1 MTADPSH
8 ISMTAKLAAYYR
20 KFTDIPFA
28 AEAAER
34 VGADNA
40 FEQLVRDHGLKR
52 EQLTFY
58 APMFEARYKSITE
71 LIRKSGATQVLE
83 LASGYSLRGL
93 DLTAHAGIRYV
104 ETDLAAVVQ
113 TKRALLDDLRAA
125 HGIAPSPQ
133 HFVTVAD
140 ALDLEQLRA
149 AAAVLDPAQPVIVLC
164 EGLILYL
171 DQSEAERLASNVHA
185 LLDDFG
191 GTWMTPDFV
200 VKAESPE
207 LPPERARLREAVT
220 GITQRQ
226 LDASS
231 FEDAA
236 DLAAFLQ
243 RVRFEAV
250 VRYQVDETPAF
261 SSLERLGLAPELL
274 ERLRPALRVWVMS
287 RRGSSNA
294 AGIGRS

>member
-1 MTADPSH
+1 
-8 ISMTAKLAAYYR
+8 MTAKLAAYYR
-20 KFTDIPFA
+20 QFTDIPFA
-28 AEAAER
+28 AEAAGR
-34 VGADNA
+34 IDAADA
-40 FEQLVRDHGLKR
+40 FEQLVRDHGLNR
-52 EQLTFY
+52 EQLSFY

-93 DLTAHAGIRYV
+93 DLTRHGAIRYV
-104 ETDLAAVVQ
+104 ETDLAAVVE
-113 TKRALLDDLRAA
+113 TKRALLDDLRAR
-125 HGIAPSPQ
+125 HGIAKSPQ
-133 HFVTVAD
+133 HFLTVAD
-140 ALDLEQLRA
+140 ALDTAQLRA

-171 DQSEAERLASNVHA
+171 TKAETERLAENVHA

-191 GTWMTPDFV
+191 GSWMTPDFV
-200 VKAESPE
+200 LTAESPE
-207 LPPERARLREAVT
+207 LPPERARLREAIT

-236 DLAAFLQ
+236 ALAAFLR
-243 RVRFEAV
+243 RVGFEAV
-250 VRYQVDETPAF
+250 VRRQVDETPAF
-261 SSLERLGLAPELL
+261 SSIGRLGLSPDLL

-287 RRGSSNA
+287 A
-294 AGIGRS
+294 L

>member
-20 KFTDIPFA
+20 QFTDIPFA
-28 AEAAER
+28 AEAADR
-34 VGADNA
+34 VGAADA
-40 FEQLVRDHGLKR
+40 FEALVRDHGLKR

-93 DLTAHAGIRYV
+93 DLTRHAGIRYV
-104 ETDLAAVVQ
+104 ETDLAAVVE
-113 TKRALLDDLRAA
+113 TKRALLDDLRVR
-125 HGIAPSPQ
+125 HGIAASP
-133 HFVTVAD
+133 HHVLTAAD
-140 ALDLEQLRA
+140 ALDLDALRA
-149 AAAVLDPAQPVIVLC
+149 AAAVLDPAQPVVVLC

-171 DQSEAERLASNVHA
+171 TQAETERLATNVHA

-207 LPPERARLREAVT
+207 LPPERARLREAIT

-231 FEDAA
+231 FDDAA
-236 DLAAFLQ
+236 ALAAFLR
-243 RVRFEAV
+243 RVGFEAV
-250 VRYQVDETPAF
+250 VRRQVDETPAF
-261 SSLERLGLAPELL
+261 SSLGRLGLSAELL

-287 RRGSSNA
+287 PL
-294 AGIGRS
+294 

>member
-1 MTADPSH
+1 MDMVADPSH

-20 KFTDIPFA
+20 QFTDIPFA
-28 AEAAER
+28 AEAAGR
-34 VGADNA
+34 VGAADA
-40 FEQLVRDHGLKR
+40 FEQLVRDHALNR
-52 EQLTFY
+52 EQLDFY

-93 DLTAHAGIRYV
+93 DLTRHAAIRYV
-104 ETDLAAVVQ
+104 ETDLAAVVD
-113 TKRALLDDLRAA
+113 TKRALLDDLCAR
-125 HGIAPSPQ
+125 HGIAKSPQ
-133 HFVTVAD
+133 HFLAVAD
-140 ALDLEQLRA
+140 ALDLDELRA

-171 DQSEAERLASNVHA
+171 TKAETERLASNVHA

-200 VKAESPE
+200 LKAESPE
-207 LPPERARLREAVT
+207 LPPERARLREAIT
-220 GITQRQ
+220 GITQRE

-231 FEDAA
+231 FDDAA
-236 DLAAFLQ
+236 DLAAFLR
-243 RVRFEAV
+243 RVGFEAV
-250 VRYQVDETPAF
+250 VRRQVDETPAF
-261 SSLERLGLAPELL
+261 SSIGRLGLSADLL

-287 RRGSSNA
+287 A
-294 AGIGRS
+294 L

>member
-20 KFTDIPFA
+20 QFTDIPFA
-28 AEAAER
+28 AEAAGR
-34 VGADNA
+34 VGAGDA
-40 FEQLVRDHGLKR
+40 FEQLVRDHDLNP

-93 DLTAHAGIRYV
+93 HLAQHEGIRYV
-104 ETDLAAVVQ
+104 ETDLSEVVE
-113 TKRALLDDLRAA
+113 TKRALLDDLRGA
-125 HGIAPSPQ
+125 HGIPASPR
-133 HFVTVAD
+133 HFLTAAD
-140 ALDLEQLRA
+140 ALDPGQLRA
-149 AAAVLDPAQPVIVLC
+149 AASVLDPTEPVIVLC

-171 DQSEAERLASNVHA
+171 TKGETERLALNVHA

-200 VKAESPE
+200 LMEGSPA
-207 LPPERARLREAVT
+207 LPPERVRLREAIT

-231 FEDAA
+231 FDDGAA
-236 DLAAFLQ
+236 LDAFLR
-243 RVRFEAV
+243 RVGFEAEV
-250 VRYQVDETPAF
+250 HRQVDETPAF
-261 SSLERLGLAPELL
+261 SSIDRLGLSPDLL

-287 RRGSSNA
+287 A
-294 AGIGRS
+294 L